1 MALLQWALGM
11 TSLAV
16 WKHAA
21 FLTETHCH
29 QQPFPGNYISP
40 FIFSSPF
47 RTPRM
52 LGQRSAVAIMGIST
66 IRVCFVLSMSQCYA
80 PPPAFLPL
88 SCAGDAQEPSPSC
101 LTGSPPEAVLLPHGI
116 MAFTRNPPGPQPH
129 STCTPAGAWFLSLK
143 QLRFFPAKYVSEKKK
158 GSNIQ
163 LYLFFLMSEQL

>member
-1 MALLQWALGM
+1 MPGRAWGLLNVPQNNMALLQWALGM

-88 SCAGDAQEPSPSC
+88 FLCRRCTRTITELFNWQPTRGSSASTWNYGIHEKHRTHQALSPTLPALQLGHGSCP
-101 LTGSPPEAVLLPHGI
+101 
-116 MAFTRNPPGPQPH
+116 
-129 STCTPAGAWFLSLK
+129 
-143 QLRFFPAKYVSEKKK
+143 
-158 GSNIQ
+158 
-163 LYLFFLMSEQL
+163 

>member
-1 MALLQWALGM
+1 MPGRAWGLLNVPQNNMALLQWALGM

-47 RTPRM
+47 RTLRM

-116 MAFTRNPPGPQPH
+116 MAFTRNTEPTRPSAPLYLH
-129 STCTPAGAWFLSLK
+129 SSWGMVLVPKATAFLS
-143 QLRFFPAKYVSEKKK
+143 SEVC
-158 GSNIQ
+158 
-163 LYLFFLMSEQL
+163 